1 VSLSLSLYDH
11 LTSDGT
17 EGWSGTSLGCQH
29 LSYSHLF
36 RSYKTRKEEALL
48 LAQAEADNPNIVSAN
63 GDTELSEES
72 MSGALHVSLLWK
84 RDDQQCGM
92 RSSKAMNG
100 QPQTKI
106 TRSELLN
113 MAGVSELS

>member
-1 VSLSLSLYDH
+1 MAQSAGVALAWGASTCPTA
-11 LTSDGT
+11 TSS
-17 EGWSGTSLGCQH
+17 EGD
-29 LSYSHLF
+29 
-36 RSYKTRKEEALL
+36 KTRKEEALL